1 MFRLLCLVAGV
12 ASFFITA
19 SAVEANPI
27 EKPRHASPSAFMRI
41 YAQALP
47 PYGFVH
53 FCDRAAQECRSD
65 GRPEIRVD
73 ATSARLAELDE
84 INRVVNRS
92 IRPVTDMDLYGVTE
106 HWTLPV
112 DAGDCE
118 DYVLLKRH
126 ILVKRGWPVASLLIT
141 VVRDEKG
148 EGHAI
153 LTARTS
159 AGDLILDNKVDE
171 VKLFTR
177 TPYTFV
183 MRQSY
188 VDPRV
193 WVSLD
198 PKDAA
203 TPSQLAGVRGGR

>member
-1 MFRLLCLVAGV
+1 MFRVVAAIV
-12 ASFFITA
+12 AILSFVVTTTA
-19 SAVEANPI
+19 LEANPV
-27 EKPRHASPSAFMRI
+27 EKTRAAAPASFMRV

-53 FCDRAAQECRSD
+53 FCERTPGECAPARADDHR
-65 GRPEIRVD
+65 IT
-73 ATSARLAELDE
+73 ATADRLAELDE
-84 INRVVNRS
+84 INRVVNRA
-92 IRPVTDMDLYGVTE
+92 IRPVTDIDLYGVTE

-126 ILVKRGWPVASLLIT
+126 ILIKRGWSPASLLIT

-159 AGDLILDNKVDE
+159 IGDMVLDNKVDD
-171 VKLFTR
+171 VKLWSR

-188 VDPRV
+188 LDPRA

-203 TPSQLAGVRGGR
+203 SPSQMAGVRGHR